1 MTEVLSPNNWFFKIV
16 FSTSKLCQH
25 HNAFVLFEWKQMSES
40 SVFAALCRKRNDVTE
55 FGEYFSIFLHSI
67 KTLSKC
73 INNKMMQSNKMFMLI
88 SVVLYTYWVLKILLQ
103 YLMVNLCL
111 KPKSILTDLFIL
123 DTSIKIIY
131 FTNGYCL
138 IFIKNTLIH

>member
-1 MTEVLSPNNWFFKIV
+1 
-16 FSTSKLCQH
+16 
-25 HNAFVLFEWKQMSES
+25 
-40 SVFAALCRKRNDVTE
+40 
-55 FGEYFSIFLHSI
+55 
-67 KTLSKC
+67 
-73 INNKMMQSNKMFMLI
+73 MMQSNKMFMLI

-131 FTNGYCL
+131 FANGYCL